1 LTELYPYLSEEFCHL
16 VTIAKLYKID
26 LSDANQKEKDGNK
39 FGAQPNDINLDIAG
53 SIHTFLFG
61 RKNFAEDELKRYVKR
76 QLIDWGYDLDE
87 IIISMGKVEV
97 LKN

>member
-1 LTELYPYLSEEFCHL
+1 MTELYPNLNEEYCHL

-26 LSDANQKEKDGNK
+26 LSDANQKQKDGDR
-39 FGAQPNDINLDIAG
+39 FGSQPNDINLDIAG
-53 SIHTFLFG
+53 SIHAFIFG

-76 QLIDWGYDLDE
+76 QLIDWDYDLDE